1 MNIYLIVRMGGS
13 LTNLAL
19 LGFSLRAFWTR
30 APAFAKVFSGLCFLE
45 VAADAIQ
52 WVATQDAVQRITS
65 NCVALAELVTYTFI
79 FLQIIHSR
87 LIQWI
92 LGICIFILSAL
103 YIWVFLRKGLSH
115 PLAFDMELMDYAVF
129 LIPSFTYFRE
139 IFRFQREGDLL
150 KDFTFWFVTASLFIF
165 ASTIISRLGL
175 FYLYTLE
182 SGNYGNNFF
191 LLSGLV
197 FIIVNV
203 LYIKA
208 YLCLRK
214 WSACS

>member
-1 MNIYLIVRMGGS
+1 MNIYLIVRLGGS

-19 LGFSLRAFWTR
+19 FIISLRAFWTR
-30 APAFAKVFSGLCFLE
+30 APSFARVFSGLCFLE
-45 VAADAIQ
+45 VVADTIE
-52 WVATQDAVQRITS
+52 WGSNRNDVQQITS
-65 NCVALAELVTYTFI
+65 NCVSLAELVIYTFI
-79 FLQIIHSR
+79 FLQIINAKWVKGI
-87 LIQWI
+87 LITAISLLSLLYLWI
-92 LGICIFILSAL
+92 
-103 YIWVFLRKGLSH
+103 FLRKGFSH
-115 PLAFDMELMDYAVF
+115 PITFDMELMDYAVF
-129 LIPSFTYFRE
+129 LIPAFTYFRE

-175 FYLYTLE
+175 FYLFTLE
-182 SGNYGNNFF
+182 SGNYINNFF

-214 WSACS
+214 